1 MGEEMNDLIYEN
13 RNLIYY
19 VANFFKNYPNK
30 EDLFQ
35 VGAMG
40 LLKAY
45 ENYDPS
51 MNVKLTT
58 FAYGYIL
65 GEMKKLVR
73 EDKSMKIS
81 RDISKLSLM
90 IEKAHIL
97 LTQKWMREPTTLEL
111 ATYLN
116 VPEEY
121 VIRSIQSTYMVRS
134 TDEPLNSEGK
144 EMTYADVIPSPSV
157 DIDRR
162 LMLQEELSKLTPFE
176 RKLIEK
182 RYFNDLTQ
190 SETAKYLGESQVQVS
205 RKEQKILTKMRSG
218 MAA

>member
-1 MGEEMNDLIYEN
+1 MGEELNTIICEN
-13 RNLIYY
+13 QNLIYY
-19 VANFFKNYPNK
+19 IAQFFKNYPNK
-30 EDLFQ
+30 DDLFQ

-40 LLKAY
+40 LVKAY
-45 ENYDPS
+45 KKYDPT

-58 FAYGYIL
+58 FAYPYIL

-90 IEKAHIL
+90 IEKANIL

-116 VPEEY
+116 IPEEY
-121 VIRSIQSTYMVRS
+121 IIRSIQSTYMVRS
-134 TDEPLNSEGK
+134 TDEPVNTEGK
-144 EMTYADVIPSPSV
+144 EMTYADVIASPSI
-157 DIDRR
+157 DIDRN
-162 LMLQEELSKLTPFE
+162 LMLKEELSKLTPFE

-182 RYFNDLTQ
+182 RYFRDLTQ
-190 SETAKYLGESQVQVS
+190 SETAASLGESQVQVS

-218 MAA
+218 MVA